1 MQDVER
7 GGVHLKYPW
16 RVTVDDSG
24 RPSPASRPR
33 GSATHDLERYASLL
47 ASRTRVMTSSAM
59 RDLMAITER
68 PEVISLAGG
77 LPDVSGF
84 PPQMLERVAKAM
96 TDGAGPRRARRPYG
110 PTEGMAK
117 VHEAIQVVMAE
128 EGTQVDLGELLVT
141 TGGQQA
147 IDLVC
152 KTLVDPGDVV
162 LAEGPTYPGAIPSFT
177 AYQADV
183 RQLEMDEHGLRID
196 LLEETLD
203 QLDEAGIRPK
213 FLYTIP
219 TFQNPAGVTMSL
231 ERRKQLVKIAQ
242 ERELLVVEDSPYS
255 LLRYEGDPLPT
266 LRSLDGGNYV
276 IYLGTFS
283 KILAAGLRIGWIAA
297 PRAIRQK
304 MNIGKQGADLCS
316 PSTSQVVIEACFQD
330 LPLWRSYLEDVKGR
344 YQGRRDVM
352 LSSLAHAMPEGTSW
366 TRPEGGLFL
375 WVTLPEALDTTDLLA
390 RALRSNV
397 AFVPGRAAYT
407 DGRGGH
413 SMRVNFSGVNA
424 DDIHEG
430 VRRIGDVVFEQL
442 ELYGDVMGEAPPKR
456 RATDR
461 PTGAKPPVD
470 DAPEQGALV
479 EFPRRRSAERPA

>member
-1 MQDVER
+1 
-7 GGVHLKYPW
+7 
-16 RVTVDDSG
+16 
-24 RPSPASRPR
+24 
-33 GSATHDLERYASLL
+33 
-47 ASRTRVMTSSAM
+47 MTSSAM

-84 PPQMLERVAKAM
+84 PPEMLDAISRTITE
-96 TDGAGPRRARRPYG
+96 GAGRALQYG

-117 VHEAIQVVMAE
+117 VHEAIQIVMAE
-128 EGTQVDLGELLVT
+128 EGTQVDLGEILVT

-152 KTLVDPGDVV
+152 KTLIDPGDIV
-162 LAEGPTYPGAIPSFT
+162 LAEGPTYPGAVPSFT

-203 QLDEAGIRPK
+203 DLDRQGIRPK

-219 TFQNPAGVTMSL
+219 TFQNPAGVTMNL
-231 ERRKQLVKIAQ
+231 ERRKRLVEIAA

-255 LLRYEGDPLPT
+255 LLRYEGEPLPT

-283 KILAAGLRIGWIAA
+283 KILAAGLRVGWVAA

-304 MNIGKQGADLCS
+304 MNVGKQGADLCS
-316 PSTSQVVIEACFQD
+316 SSMSQMVVEACLSD
-330 LPLWRSYLEDVKGR
+330 LDLWRRYLDDIRGR
-344 YQGRRDVM
+344 YRRRRDAM
-352 LSSLAHAMPEGTSW
+352 LESLDAAMPEGARW
-366 TRPEGGLFL
+366 TRPGGGLFL
-375 WVTLPEALDTTDLLA
+375 WVTLPPALDTTNLLA

-407 DGRGGH
+407 DGRGGD
-413 SMRVNFSGVNA
+413 SMRLNYSGV
-424 DDIHEG
+424 DEQEIREG
-430 VRRIGDVVFEQL
+430 VRRIGSVVTEQL
-442 ELYGDVMGEAPPKR
+442 ELYGDMMGEPLQPRR
-456 RATDR
+456 RAADH
-461 PTGAKPPVD
+461 P
-470 DAPEQGALV
+470 DASPAVEPSEAPLV
-479 EFPRRRSAERPA
+479 EFPRRRAGERP

>member
-1 MQDVER
+1 M
-7 GGVHLKYPW
+7 
-16 RVTVDDSG
+16 TVDDTG
-24 RPSPASRPR
+24 RPSPGPR
-33 GSATHDLERYASLL
+33 GSATHELERYASLL

-84 PPQMLERVAKAM
+84 PPEMLEAIAREI
-96 TDGAGPRRARRPYG
+96 THGSGRALQYG

-152 KTLVDPGDVV
+152 KTLIDPGDVI

-231 ERRKQLVKIAQ
+231 ERRKRLVKVAHD
-242 ERELLVVEDSPYS
+242 RELLVVEDSPYS
-255 LLRYEGDPLPT
+255 LLRYEGEPLPT

-283 KILAAGLRIGWIAA
+283 KILAAGLRVGWVVA

-304 MNIGKQGADLCS
+304 MTVGKQGADLCS
-316 PSTSQVVIEACFQD
+316 SSTAQVVVEACFSD
-330 LPLWRSYLEDVKGR
+330 LDLWRRYLDDIRGR
-344 YQGRRDVM
+344 YQRRRDVM
-352 LSSLAHAMPEGTSW
+352 LESLEAAFPESARW
-366 TRPEGGLFL
+366 THPQGGLFL
-375 WVTLPEALDTTDLLA
+375 WATLPEQLDTTNLLA

-407 DGRGGH
+407 DGRGGD
-413 SMRVNFSGVNA
+413 SMRLNFSGV
-424 DDIHEG
+424 DEHEIREG
-430 VRRIGDVVFEQL
+430 VRRIGDVVNEQL
-442 ELYGDVMGEAPPKR
+442 ELYGDMVGEPAPPRR
-456 RATDR
+456 RAADR
-461 PTGAKPPVD
+461 GVPPAAEEPA
-470 DAPEQGALV
+470 APEGALV
-479 EFPRRRSAERPA
+479 QFPQRRAGERP

>member
-1 MQDVER
+1 M
-7 GGVHLKYPW
+7 
-16 RVTVDDSG
+16 TVDDTG
-24 RPSPASRPR
+24 RPSPGPRP
-33 GSATHDLERYASLL
+33 SATHDLERYASLL

-84 PPQMLERVAKAM
+84 PPEMLEQIARTV
-96 TDGAGPRRARRPYG
+96 TEGAGRALQYG

-117 VHEAIQVVMAE
+117 VHEAIRTVMAE
-128 EGTQVDLGELLVT
+128 EGTQVDVSELLVT

-152 KTLVDPGDVV
+152 KTLVDPGDVI

-183 RQLEMDEHGLRID
+183 RQLDMDEDGLRID

-203 QLDEAGIRPK
+203 ALEAEGIRPK

-231 ERRKQLVKIAQ
+231 ERRKALVQLAH

-255 LLRYEGDPLPT
+255 LLRYEGEPLPT

-283 KILAAGLRIGWIAA
+283 KILAAGLRVGWIAA
-297 PRAIRQK
+297 PGAIRQK

-316 PSTSQVVIEACFQD
+316 SSMSQMVVEACLSD
-330 LPLWRSYLEDVKGR
+330 LDLWRAYLDDVRGR
-344 YQGRRDVM
+344 YEARRNVM
-352 LSSLAHAMPEGTSW
+352 LSALEAHFPDGATW
-366 TRPEGGLFL
+366 TRPRGGLFL
-375 WVTLPEALDTTDLLA
+375 WATLPSQLDTTNLLA

-407 DGRGGH
+407 DGRGGA
-413 SMRVNFSGVNA
+413 SMRLNFSGV
-424 DDIHEG
+424 DEHEIREG
-430 VRRIGDVVFEQL
+430 VRRIGDVVTEQL
-442 ELYGDVMGEAPPKR
+442 ELYGDVSGEPVPPRRRAADQGKPAPEAP
-456 RATDR
+456 AT
-461 PTGAKPPVD
+461 
-470 DAPEQGALV
+470 EGALV
-479 EFPRRRSAERPA
+479 EFPRRRAGERP